1 MLSIKRVGLQNGQ
14 TISHFSVHLLW
25 TSTYF
30 MNNNRMST
38 FLLHGGCSWSQTR
51 AVDVLR
57 LWCQL
62 LETAGSLTSRHWD
75 CIPIK
80 QLLEETTVSEE
91 AKELCGC
98 SGICECACA
107 CEPGECGGVCAA
119 LVTFSLCQP
128 KAVCSCVWCESC
140 MWVVLKA
147 VPCLWLSAWQAMS
160 MSCVYL
166 CVSVAVSGSLPLL
179 EPANWKMAEA
189 SFSLSKKSR
198 TLRAPCWTPAAG
210 QEGSDLEQLEPVAIL
225 TFLNCL

>member
-1 MLSIKRVGLQNGQ
+1 MDRPFLTFQFI
-14 TISHFSVHLLW
+14 FCEHLL
-25 TSTYF
+25 
-30 MNNNRMST
+30 NNNRMSM

-128 KAVCSCVWCESC
+128 KAVCSCVWC
-140 MWVVLKA
+140 VLHVGGA
-147 VPCLWLSAWQAMS
+147 QSSA
-160 MSCVYL
+160 L
-166 CVSVAVSGSLPLL
+166 SVAVCMTGHVHVLCISVCVCGCLW
-179 EPANWKMAEA
+179 EFA
-189 SFSLSKKSR
+189 S
-198 TLRAPCWTPAAG
+198 AWT
-210 QEGSDLEQLEPVAIL
+210 
-225 TFLNCL
+225 C

>member
-30 MNNNRMST
+30 MNNNRMSM

-80 QLLEETTVSEE
+80 QLLEETSVSEE
-91 AKELCGC
+91 GKG
-98 SGICECACA
+98 
-107 CEPGECGGVCAA
+107 
-119 LVTFSLCQP
+119 
-128 KAVCSCVWCESC
+128 AVRVLRDPWMCV
-140 MWVVLKA
+140 
-147 VPCLWLSAWQAMS
+147 CLWTWRVWRCVCCASDLQPLPAQGCLLLCLVWVLHVGGAQSSA
-160 MSCVYL
+160 L
-166 CVSVAVSGSLPLL
+166 SVAVCMTGHVHVLCISVCVCGCLW
-179 EPANWKMAEA
+179 EFA
-189 SFSLSKKSR
+189 S
-198 TLRAPCWTPAAG
+198 AWT
-210 QEGSDLEQLEPVAIL
+210 
-225 TFLNCL
+225 C